1 MSRLWCKVESTGRHL
16 PIILNAFLVFSIT
29 AEVSY
34 LVLVEAPLEPAEKK
48 TEWCTIWKAI
58 HLFAQYFMLGN
69 ITWNASLFVKTNP
82 SIRGVFLGGDALG
95 HGWRYCYNCETHTP
109 PRCSHCYDC
118 NVCVLRRDHHC
129 VFFGQCVGFHNYR
142 YFLTCLLFMWA
153 GLLYAVVMN
162 AEVFI
167 VILKEGV
174 TFHSVMLLLVPW
186 IMLVSGEYEITNECL
201 LLL

>member
-16 PIILNAFLVFSIT
+16 PIVLNAFLVFSIT

-34 LVLVEAPLEPAEKK
+34 LVLVEAPLEPAEK

-95 HGWRYCYNCETHTP
+95 HGWR
-109 PRCSHCYDC
+109 
-118 NVCVLRRDHHC
+118 
-129 VFFGQCVGFHNYR
+129 
-142 YFLTCLLFMWA
+142 
-153 GLLYAVVMN
+153 
-162 AEVFI
+162 
-167 VILKEGV
+167 
-174 TFHSVMLLLVPW
+174 
-186 IMLVSGEYEITNECL
+186 
-201 LLL
+201 